1 MRGPLWNALAVQV
14 GDDHDHGIW
23 KNAERISPKGFI
35 LWFLRERLGKMGDE
49 EMIDDATQMT
59 PMGW

>member
-1 MRGPLWNALAVQV
+1 MAVQV

-59 PMGW
+59 QMGW